1 MKKKTAPSVTYLLS
15 DVKDEAL
22 REKLEHQF
30 LTFEGLKRINVEA
43 QRAALRAQANA
54 MKTVAEVQLAQL
66 DFLIQA
72 SEAFDLISTE
82 PIWMIRRRGSDG
94 EVLLECLLTE
104 RDMQKMAHA
113 QTKQMKDNI
122 SEITGGADDDEG
134 EGDDDDTLFSDK

>member
-1 MKKKTAPSVTYLLS
+1 MKKKAAPSVTYLLS

-22 REKLEHQF
+22 REKLERKF
-30 LTFEGLKRINVEA
+30 IEFETLKRLNVEA

-54 MKTVAEVQLAQL
+54 MKTAAEVQLSQL

-94 EVLLECLLTE
+94 EVVLECLLTE
-104 RDMQKMAHA
+104 KDMQKMARA
-113 QTKQMKDNI
+113 QTKQMKDQM
-122 SEITGGADDDEG
+122 SEIAGHDDEEDEEDDDN
-134 EGDDDDTLFSDK
+134 TLFTDK